1 MAEDSPEP
9 QEPNPFSGIPF
20 FGDIMKMFGSTGPV
34 HWDTARQVAQVTA
47 TGGVSEPNV
56 DPVQRIEYS
65 ELARIAVPQVAAVTG
80 LDSSATN
87 TDPTTV
93 TPGAWAQ
100 RTLDDYK
107 PLFTELATALGRQP
121 STSDSGTQADTDPFA
136 SMFAG
141 LTNMIAPMT
150 MGMTIGSMVGL
161 LAKKSLGQYDL
172 PLPRPHTTGLMVVPT
187 NVDSFAS
194 EWELPVRDVR
204 MFALVHELVIHHL
217 YSVPHVREAVL
228 DLVRRH
234 VGAFRPDPQAIADKL
249 TSLDVGDPSDMM
261 QSLQNVLGDPELL
274 LGAVRSPEQD
284 LLQPRIDAMLAL
296 VIGWTDHMTDAVGAR
311 ILGNPVR
318 IAEAL
323 RRRRIESGDE
333 TAFVER
339 LLGLQLNR
347 HQVERGRS
355 FVRGVIERAGESG
368 LAPLY
373 SDARHLPTPAEIDA
387 PGLWLARLEISGD

>member
-1 MAEDSPEP
+1 MADDSPEP
-9 QEPNPFSGIPF
+9 QEPNPFSGLPF
-20 FGDIMKMFGSTGPV
+20 FGDIMKMFGATGPV

-47 TGGVSEPNV
+47 TGGATESNV
-56 DPVQRIEYS
+56 DPIQRIEFS
-65 ELARIAVPQVAAVTG
+65 ELARIATPQVSAVTG
-80 LDSSATN
+80 IDTLTMHPEPLA
-87 TDPTTV
+87 V
-93 TPGAWAQ
+93 TPGTWAQ

-121 STSDSGTQADTDPFA
+121 SASETSSDTDPFA

-161 LAKKSLGQYDL
+161 LARKSLGQYDL
-172 PLPRPHTTGLMVVPT
+172 PLPRPEAAGMMMVPA
-187 NVDSFAS
+187 NVDGFAS
-194 EWELPVRDVR
+194 EWELPIRDVR

-217 YSVPHVREAVL
+217 YSVSHIREAVL

-249 TSLDVGDPSDMM
+249 TSLEVGDPNDMM
-261 QSLQNVLGDPELL
+261 QSLQGVLGDPELL

-284 LLQPRIDAMLAL
+284 RLQPQLDAMLAL

-323 RRRRIESGDE
+323 RRRRIEAGDE

-347 HQVERGRS
+347 QQVERGRS
-355 FVRGVIERAGESG
+355 FVRGVIERAGDNA

-373 SDARHLPTPAEIDA
+373 ADARNLPTPAEIDA
-387 PGLWLARLEISGD
+387 PGLWLARLEVSGD